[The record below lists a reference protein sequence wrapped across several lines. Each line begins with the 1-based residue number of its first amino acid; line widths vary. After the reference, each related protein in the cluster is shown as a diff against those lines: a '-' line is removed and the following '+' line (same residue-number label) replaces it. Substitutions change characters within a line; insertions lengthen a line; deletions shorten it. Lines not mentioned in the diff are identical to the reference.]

1 MEDKENNMR
10 IAEYKQI
17 DTKIVNETIT
27 IYDEETGEESE
38 KVIEREVPV
47 MGMVYRDMT
56 EEEEAELAKAQEDI
70 PPIEPTQEDR
80 LEAQVLYTA
89 LMTDTLLEE

>member
-1 MEDKENNMR
+1 MK

-17 DTKIVNETIT
+17 DTEII
-27 IYDEETGEESE
+27 EETVTVVDTDGNGE
-38 KVIEREVPV
+38 VIGEHEETVTREVPIY
-47 MGMVYRDMT
+47 GTVYRDMT
-56 EEEEAELAKAQEDI
+56 EEEVAEYEKMIAELPQE
-70 PPIEPTQEDR
+70 EPTPEDR

>member
-1 MEDKENNMR
+1 MR

-17 DTKIVNETIT
+17 DTKIVKETSI
-27 IYDEETGEESE
+27 IYDEETGEESV
-38 KVIEREVPV
+38 KVTEIEMPV

-56 EEEEAELAKAQEDI
+56 EEEEAELAKAQADI
-70 PPIEPTQEDR
+70 SPIEPTLEDR